1 MRHTVNVNQNPK
13 TRSRTEGTKKPRR
26 IASFSDMKKTSI
38 RDSCPQ
44 VGTTQTPLPTSTNPK
59 SFGTSVEKN
68 PPKKRAER
76 TSVGRVINGWKVV
89 AKVRKSEVG
98 KFPHPIYRGI
108 CPVCGCEKDQELAY
122 FRNSKSC
129 GCARYKRSNQPEDL
143 EDDMEDVDDSTI
155 NDSFIVR
162 EDMVEAYSP
171 QKSRRKQG
179 SRKPGV
185 LVRYADMTENQQIM
199 LSECLGSTWNAMQA
213 LVGDRFLMMLDAF
226 QGDDIQMPTVEQ
238 IEKRI
243 IMSKIASEFKRLRA
257 YSDEDQSIDPI
268 LEDMAETH
276 KTTTKTIREILRLA
290 SIELQNAHSEHAF
303 MMDVE
308 ELKTNDS
315 LVLD

>member
-1 MRHTVNVNQNPK
+1 MVNESLNPK
-13 TRSRTEGTKKPRR
+13 TRSRTNDAKKPRR
-26 IASFSDMKKTSI
+26 IASVSDMKQTSI
-38 RDSCPQ
+38 RDSRPL
-44 VGTTQTPLPTSTNPK
+44 VGTTQTTLPTSTNRKASSK
-59 SFGTSVEKN
+59 SPEKHT
-68 PPKKRAER
+68 PKKRAER
-76 TSVGRVINGWKVV
+76 TSVGRVINGWKVI
-89 AKVRKSEVG
+89 AKVRKSEIG

-108 CPVCGCEKDQELAY
+108 CPVCGGEKDQELAY

-129 GCARYKRSNQPEDL
+129 GCAQYKRSSVPEEL
-143 EDDMEDVDDSTI
+143 EDDMEGMEDV
-155 NDSFIVR
+155 
-162 EDMVEAYSP
+162 VEAYSP
-171 QKSRRKQG
+171 PKSRRKQG

-185 LVRYADMTENQQIM
+185 LVRYADMPENQQIM

-213 LVGDRFLMMLDAF
+213 LVGDRFLMLLDAF

-243 IMSKIASEFKRLRA
+243 IMSKIASEFKLLRA

-268 LEDMAETH
+268 IDEMAETH
-276 KTTTKTIREILRLA
+276 NTTPMTIREILRLA

-308 ELKTNDS
+308 ELKTNKS